1 MAQLMA
7 ASFDHLT
14 VISTNGQVFV
24 ECDDDPHGSKYS
36 ANKGHCLDTNA
47 DDMMEVN
54 DVRIDLL

>member
-1 MAQLMA
+1 MA